1 MLSPSSFFVGQS
13 KKDGAFT
20 PSFLLMGYEI

>member
-13 KKDGAFT
+13 KKDGVFT
-20 PSFLLMGYEI
+20 PPFLLMGYEI